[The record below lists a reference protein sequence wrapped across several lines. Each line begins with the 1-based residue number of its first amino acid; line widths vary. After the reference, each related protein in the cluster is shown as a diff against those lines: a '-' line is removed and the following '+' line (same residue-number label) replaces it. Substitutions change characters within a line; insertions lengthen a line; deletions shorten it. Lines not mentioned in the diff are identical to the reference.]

1 MDIYVFRDLNG
12 KRNTGTFYEKYLQK
26 ANPEESRAEK
36 VIKKNGDKL
45 YVKYKGYIKNNL
57 ILGLIKKMLNK
68 NESIFSKPY
77 KLFGEDIHLKW
88 VYLIMQQKHLK
99 NATGVYTSKLAA
111 KTDLVNLKAEV
122 YKLDIDEV
130 ESVAT
135 NLSYLKNK
143 VH

>member
-1 MDIYVFRDLNG
+1 
-12 KRNTGTFYEKYLQK
+12 
-26 ANPEESRAEK
+26 
-36 VIKKNGDKL
+36 
-45 YVKYKGYIKNNL
+45 
-57 ILGLIKKMLNK
+57 MLNK

-77 KLFGEDIHLKW
+77 KLFGEDINLKW

-99 NATGVYTSKLAA
+99 NPTGVYTSKLAA

-122 YKLDIDEV
+122 YKLDIDKV

-135 NLSYLKNK
+135 NSSYLKNK